1 MENIDK
7 KEIENLK
14 KELKKFNEFLEKSS
28 KRVIEREEQLEQ
40 ILKNLKNGMSFL

>member
-28 KRVIEREEQLEQ
+28 KTVIEKEEQLEQ